1 MTTRAR
7 PAPQRVRWWKTL
19 RIAALLLILVLVALT
34 TLQDRYRSTRWREPL
49 FVAIYPIAA
58 DESPA
63 TIRYVD
69 SLDGGEFKPIDRFFA
84 RQAARYQLRTDEPFR
99 SRLRPALEDRP
110 PQRAPSAGPVA
121 TAFWSLKLRYWAWR
135 VSRHAREPE
144 DVRIFVLYH
153 DPALTRAVPHS
164 LGLTKGLIGVVY
176 AFAAPEMTAEN
187 NVVIAH
193 EILHTVGATDKY
205 DPADD
210 APRFPDVDIGI
221 ESRVLVRGLNL
232 SVEAG
237 SILVLLGPNG
247 CGKSLS
253 LHTFA
258 GLRAPQAGEL
268 KILDRPI
275 SAWPRRELARELAL
289 LPQNVEDP
297 FPAKVL
303 DTVLLGRHPHIGR
316 WQWESA
322 LDVAIA
328 GNSLAAVGLAGY
340 EERDIFTLSGG
351 ERRRAAL
358 AAVLAQNPR
367 IFLLDEP
374 TNQLDPNHQIE
385 ALQLLRARADA
396 GAAVIVTLH
405 DPNLAARFADH
416 ALLIGRAGDWRWGG
430 VAETLT
436 SAHLSELYDTRFEEL
451 EACGRRVF
459 YQA

>member
-1 MTTRAR
+1 MANEV
-7 PAPQRVRWWKTL
+7 PH
-19 RIAALLLILVLVALT
+19 ALLAC
-34 TLQDRYRSTRWREPL
+34 R
-49 FVAIYPIAA
+49 
-58 DESPA
+58 
-63 TIRYVD
+63 
-69 SLDGGEFKPIDRFFA
+69 
-84 RQAARYQLRTDEPFR
+84 
-99 SRLRPALEDRP
+99 
-110 PQRAPSAGPVA
+110 
-121 TAFWSLKLRYWAWR
+121 
-135 VSRHAREPE
+135 
-144 DVRIFVLYH
+144 
-153 DPALTRAVPHS
+153 
-164 LGLTKGLIGVVY
+164 
-176 AFAAPEMTAEN
+176 N
-187 NVVIAH
+187 
-193 EILHTVGATDKY
+193 
-205 DPADD
+205 
-210 APRFPDVDIGI
+210 VDIGI

-237 SILVLLGPNG
+237 SILVVLGPNG

-258 GLRAPQAGEL
+258 GLRIPQAGQLTIE
-268 KILDRPI
+268 DRPI
-275 SAWPRRELARELAL
+275 SSWTRRSLARELAL

-328 GNSLAAVGLAGY
+328 GSSLAAVGLAGY

-385 ALQLLRARADA
+385 ALRLLRARADA

-416 ALLIGRAGDWRWGG
+416 ALLIGKAGDWRWGS

-436 SAHLSELYDTRFEEL
+436 SVHLSELYDTRFDEID
-451 EACGRRVF
+451 AQGHRVF